1 MSAVAIMLPNENK
14 NQEFWKKKGDNIR
27 YIISILYGN
36 NIISIKER
44 KVLFEDPVIERLF
57 LKNDEING
65 DFQDVIDRLLYL
77 LRNI

>member
-14 NQEFWKKKGDNIR
+14 NQEFWKKKGDNIC
-27 YIISILYGN
+27 YIMSVLYGN